1 MEAHNEIN
9 IQGTEKVLSKAI
21 LGRDSFRVYF
31 EYMNNEDLMDD
42 RYSGRDEWILMND
55 NLMIRLIGD
64 TDRWQT
70 DD

>member
-9 IQGTEKVLSKAI
+9 IQGTEKVLSKGI

>member
-1 MEAHNEIN
+1 MKLTFKALKKYCPRQYLAEIPSEYILN
-9 IQGTEKVLSKAI
+9 IWIMKI
-21 LGRDSFRVYF
+21 Y
-31 EYMNNEDLMDD
+31 MDD

>member
-1 MEAHNEIN
+1 LEAHNEIN

-42 RYSGRDEWILMND
+42 RYSGRDE
-55 NLMIRLIGD
+55 
-64 TDRWQT
+64 
-70 DD
+70 